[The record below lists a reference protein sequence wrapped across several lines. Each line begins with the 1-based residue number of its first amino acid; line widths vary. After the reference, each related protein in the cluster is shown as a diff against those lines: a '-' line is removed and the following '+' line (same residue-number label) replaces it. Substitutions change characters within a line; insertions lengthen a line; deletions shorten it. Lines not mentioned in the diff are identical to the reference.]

1 MYILPPQEA
10 VALERRGPAVQ
21 CPSGVWRCHPGIL
34 FAVIASVVIGGVAL
48 YYLWRNCLRERMGK
62 RKSSSSSNNNNSG

>member
-10 VALERRGPAVQ
+10 VALDRRGPAVQ

-34 FAVIASVVIGGVAL
+34 FAVIASVIIGGVAL
-48 YYLWRNCLRERMGK
+48 YYLWRSYRRSK
-62 RKSSSSSNNNNSG
+62 RNRNSST